1 MSLNNSTTI
10 MGTAAASALM
20 GALGFYVLSGCGGGN
35 DSGPV
40 LATVNGETI
49 TMDDF
54 HKYMQGKPTVRVQTA
69 NGPAEA
75 RVAESLAFQSLQ
87 DMIAR
92 QVTMQMAKDEGVYP
106 TEAEVTKE
114 LEYQK
119 KLTPGFLQNLT
130 QAGLTLD
137 RIKQSL
143 TLNLCREKL
152 ITKGVNVTMMEAEE
166 FIKANPKQFTD
177 PPKASLLW
185 AFARSEERK
194 NQIVAALS
202 AGQTFSVVAGQ
213 YSEVPGARQQNGR
226 FPQENINAFPADMQ
240 KLVNATPEGRATEWL
255 DMADG
260 KAIFFVEKKTAAKP
274 IEMTPEK
281 KEAVRRQLAQQRG
294 AQATDLSKRVLDK
307 LLKST
312 VDVKERT
319 LVEAWKRAFERFK
332 EEQKVEVPAGPGST
346 DDAKQ

>member
-1 MSLNNSTTI
+1 MSLKNSTTLL
-10 MGTAAASALM
+10 GTAAASALM
-20 GALGFYVLSGCGGGN
+20 GALGFYVMSGCGGGS

-40 LATVNGETI
+40 LATVNGDTI

-54 HKYMQGKPTVRVQTA
+54 HKYLQGKPTVRVQTA

-75 RVAESLAFQSLQ
+75 RVSESLAFQALQ

-106 TEAEVTKE
+106 TDAEVTKE
-114 LEYQK
+114 LDYQK

-137 RIKQSL
+137 RIKQSI
-143 TLNLCREKL
+143 TLNLCRSNL
-152 ITKGVNVTMMEAEE
+152 VSKGVTVTMQEAED

-185 AFARSEERK
+185 VFARSEDRK
-194 NQIVAALS
+194 KQIDAALG

-213 YSEVPGARQQNGR
+213 FSEVPGARQQGGR
-226 FPQENINAFPADMQ
+226 FPQDNVNTFPADMQ
-240 KLVNATPEGRATEWL
+240 KLINATGEGRATEWL
-255 DMADG
+255 RMQDG
-260 KAIFFVEKKTAAKP
+260 HAKFFVEKKTPAKP
-274 IEMTPEK
+274 VEMTPEK
-281 KEAVRRQLAQQRG
+281 KEFVRRQLAQQRG

-307 LLKST
+307 LMKSK

-319 LVEAWKRAFERFK
+319 LIDAWKRAFERFK
-332 EEQKVEVPAGPGST
+332 EEQKVEVPAGPGSNEET
-346 DDAKQ
+346 K